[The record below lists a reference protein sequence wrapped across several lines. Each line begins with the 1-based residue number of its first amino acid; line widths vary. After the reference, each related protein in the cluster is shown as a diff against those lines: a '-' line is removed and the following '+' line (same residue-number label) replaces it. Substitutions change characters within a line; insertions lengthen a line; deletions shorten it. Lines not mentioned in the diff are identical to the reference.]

1 MGPSGSGKT
10 TLLSILGCLDRPT
23 RGEHLFDGRRVEGLG
38 DDELSRLR
46 NRSIG
51 FVFQSFHLIPQ
62 LTVAENVETPLL
74 YEGAPPAEWRPRA
87 LRALERVGLAAR
99 ADHRPSELSG
109 GEAQR
114 AAIARAL
121 VTEPRLLL
129 ADEPTGN
136 LDTATGEE
144 IAALLDEL
152 HAAGPHRGASSP
164 TTRPWPAAPSASSAS
179 ATGASSRRSGR
190 DHARSSCL
198 LRLGVRSLQAPQ
210 AALQPLHPRRRLRRG
225 RGGGDVVGGRGG
237 AARDARADRL
247 PRDRHRDPAPP
258 PPGARREDARRRCP
272 WRPSSRWGGS
282 CPACARWRR
291 CAWRSCRRRRGAA
304 APP

>member
-1 MGPSGSGKT
+1 VARPGPDAPPLVALRDVARVYPRGTTEVVALAGVSLEVREGEKLAIMGPSGSGKT

-74 YEGAPPAEWRPRA
+74 YEGAAPAQWRPRA
-87 LRALERVGLAAR
+87 LRALERVGLTAR

-121 VTEPRLLL
+121 VTEPRLIL

-152 HAAGPHRGASSP
+152 HARGRTVVIVTHNEAL
-164 TTRPWPAAPSASSAS
+164 A
-179 ATGASSRRSGR
+179 RRAER
-190 DHARSSCL
+190 
-198 LRLGVRSLQAPQ
+198 VV
-210 AALQPLHPRRRLRRG
+210 RLRDG
-225 RGGGDVVGGRGG
+225 RV
-237 AARDARADRL
+237 L
-247 PRDRHRDPAPP
+247 S
-258 PPGARREDARRRCP
+258 EE
-272 WRPSSRWGGS
+272 RP
-282 CPACARWRR
+282 
-291 CAWRSCRRRRGAA
+291 
-304 APP
+304 